1 MNPTTTLSLDCGGNY
16 AYSSKPVHA
25 SRMRETNVENLLRLL
40 RDHSPCSR
48 ADLVRLS
55 GLTAP
60 TVSAGIRTLQRQ
72 DLATSLGQ
80 GSSNGGRPPGLLEF
94 NARHGYVVGVDVGG
108 TSLRLALAD
117 LNGAVVGRWSSVL
130 RTERSPKAV
139 IDLIASGIT
148 HLSRQQKVPP
158 KKILQIGAGAPGA
171 TDATAGRVLS
181 APNLTA
187 WNDVPFRDLIEGK
200 TGIAAAVEND
210 VNLGALGE
218 GWCGAA
224 RNVADFIFLAIG
236 TGIGAGV
243 VLNRTLH
250 HGANWSAGEVGYM
263 LLPGLPDEPPR
274 TDQPGSLESAIGG
287 ASIERAWASSP
298 SSGQSETLRATDVF
312 DLAAAGDRRGRELLH
327 RAAEQVAMAITNLSL
342 VLDLSL
348 VVLSGGVGGHPS
360 LLEAI
365 QKKLERNQ
373 FARPRLVTSN
383 LGGEAQ
389 LYGAVWLALQ
399 AAEARGF
406 RREAIEIENKG
417 TRGRTLV
424 ESF

>member
-1 MNPTTTLSLDCGGNY
+1 VT
-16 AYSSKPVHA
+16 
-25 SRMRETNVENLLRLL
+25 
-40 RDHSPCSR
+40 
-48 ADLVRLS
+48 
-55 GLTAP
+55 
-60 TVSAGIRTLQRQ
+60 
-72 DLATSLGQ
+72 
-80 GSSNGGRPPGLLEF
+80 
-94 NARHGYVVGVDVGG
+94 
-108 TSLRLALAD
+108 
-117 LNGAVVGRWSSVL
+117 
-130 RTERSPKAV
+130 
-139 IDLIASGIT
+139 DLIASGIT
-148 HLSRQQKVPP
+148 HLSRQQKVPL
-158 KKILQIGAGAPGA
+158 KRILQIGAGAPGA
-171 TDATAGRVLS
+171 TDAAAGRVLS
-181 APNLTA
+181 APNLTG
-187 WNDVPFRDLIEGK
+187 WSDVPFRDLIEGK
-200 TGIAAAVEND
+200 TGIAATVEND

-224 RNVADFIFLAIG
+224 KNVADFIFLAIG

-287 ASIERAWASSP
+287 ASIERAWAATRGV
-298 SSGQSETLRATDVF
+298 GQSGTLRATDIF
-312 DLAAAGDRRGRELLH
+312 DLAAAGDRRARELLH
-327 RAAEQVAMAITNLSL
+327 RAAEQLAMAITNLSL

-365 QKKLERNQ
+365 QKKSERNQ

-406 RREAIEIENKG
+406 RRETLEIENKS